1 MYQYD
6 ECFKCSKS
14 RNREYCKIGLEC
26 LNIP

>member
-1 MYQYD
+1 MHQYD
-6 ECFKCSKS
+6 ECSKCSKS